1 MPDDQQRR
9 EGTTA
14 PDPDS
19 GRSDTPPRKAEAKA
33 GAEAEKKPGIIRRHP
48 LARIIHDGFGRG
60 NRR

>member
-33 GAEAEKKPGIIRRHP
+33 GAEAEICLSAVARRAGVSEP
-48 LARIIHDGFGRG
+48 VAS
-60 NRR
+60 